1 MKKPKKLFY
10 TTNPLMSHR
19 KIISYSIIRFMPY
32 PELGEFVNVGIVA
45 LCHNTCKFDFI
56 LNDKHKGRVNNF
68 FQELDKDYFSSIVH
82 DAIKTLESLK
92 KSVMH
97 VELFKQFTDPIE
109 SVLYYEFPA
118 AKIIYCDFAEALED
132 LHRSLI
138 LRQGKQLNKFDKELS
153 K

>member
-1 MKKPKKLFY
+1 MK
-10 TTNPLMSHR
+10 TR

-45 LCHNTCKFDFI
+45 LCHCHDTCQFDFI
-56 LNDKHKGRVNNF
+56 LNAKQKGRVNNF
-68 FQELDKDYFSSIVH
+68 FQELEKGYFSSIVH
-82 DAIKTLESLK
+82 DTIKTLQSLK
-92 KSVMH
+92 KLVNGSNLLLNDAVK
-97 VELFKQFTDPIE
+97 LFKQFTAPVE
-109 SVLYYEFPA
+109 SVLYYESPA
-118 AKIIYCDFAEALED
+118 VKIINCDFAEALED